1 MGISE
6 IIGKRKSVR
15 TYSSDIDESTKRD
28 ILAFASS
35 AFEPY
40 GMDIEYRLL
49 DAKEHGLSSPVLV
62 GEKTYIAGKLRR
74 APHAEEAFGFSF
86 ENVILHAQSL
96 GVGTVWIAGTM
107 DRKAFEKA
115 MELSQGEVMPCMS
128 PLGIPAEKR
137 SLRDGIMR
145 KTIGADD
152 RLEPGSIVFEG
163 AFGAPLDMS
172 AAGELSGVFEAVRW
186 APSAVNKQPWRMIVK
201 DGAVHFYEKKN
212 KGFVD
217 ASGWDLQKVDLGIAL
232 CHFYYAAQEKQIK
245 TRFVISDPGI
255 EVPQYTDYTA
265 SFILE

>member
-6 IIGKRKSVR
+6 IITKRKSVR
-15 TYSSDIDESTKRD
+15 TYASDIGESEKQD
-28 ILAFASS
+28 IIAFASS

-40 GMDIEYRLL
+40 GVDIEYRVL

-62 GEKTYIAGKLRR
+62 GEKTYIAGKLKR

-86 ENVILHAQSL
+86 ENVVLHAQSL

-115 MELSQGEVMPCMS
+115 MELSEGEVMPCMS
-128 PLGIPAEKR
+128 PLGVPAEKR
-137 SLRDGIMR
+137 SIRDGVMR
-145 KTIGADD
+145 KTTGADD
-152 RLEPGSIVFEG
+152 RLGLDKLVFDG
-163 AFGAPLDMS
+163 AFGAPFDLS
-172 AAGELSGVFEAVRW
+172 AAGELKDVFEAVRW

-212 KGFVD
+212 KGFID
-217 ASGWDLQKVDLGIAL
+217 ASGWDLQKIDVGIAM
-232 CHFYYAAQEKQIK
+232 CHFYYAAEEKKIK

-255 EVPQYTDYTA
+255 EVPQYTDYIA